1 MFKIDRIT
9 QHLLFFLAFIAIND
23 LIAGNSKAYINGSI
37 HTFDRNLTIVDSLLV
52 RDGIIQQIGTQAE
65 VIKSID
71 ESTEIIDLN
80 GKMMM
85 PSFHDAHAHPI
96 WNGMDFLQCSVF
108 DLLTINEIQ
117 ERIHACLDEDHVKS
131 SGWVLGAGLN
141 AGLFPSANPNK
152 ALFDEVSKDVPIY
165 IEMSD
170 GHNALVNSK
179 ALELAGITKET
190 KDPFK
195 GIIERDPVTG
205 EPSGTLR
212 EPSAMNLVA
221 GVLPSETSELRLN
234 GLLYAQNLASTLG
247 ITSMIDAAVNEDY
260 LMSFKSLADRGELKL
275 RVTACIEYGRQ
286 HYVQEFSGFEDLYQR
301 RSEYDHPRIN
311 ANCVKIF
318 IDGVL
323 EGQTGAILEP
333 YLDSGSYGQL
343 YFSQDELNNAIARF
357 DADNTQVM
365 THAIGDR
372 AVRSVLDAYQHA
384 IDSNGMRNNKHHI
397 SHLQLIHEDDISRFS
412 ELKISAN
419 FQAAWALPDEWI
431 TKINIPELGIE
442 RVNRMYPIRSI
453 HDSGGIIVGGSDWA
467 VTTMNP
473 LIAIE
478 TAVTRKDPSNRVQG
492 TLNENERMD
501 LTEILKAYTINA
513 ANIMHQGHLTGSIE
527 VGKYAD
533 LIILEENLYE
543 IPHEKIGEVKVMETL
558 LEGETVFRI
567 N

>member
-9 QHLLFFLAFIAIND
+9 QHLLFFLAFITFND

-286 HYVQEFSGFEDLYQR
+286 HYVQEFSGFEDLYKR

-384 IDSNGMRNNKHHI
+384 INSNGMRNNKHHI

-419 FQAAWALPDEWI
+419 FQAAWALPDEWN
-431 TKINIPELGIE
+431 TEINIPELGIE

-478 TAVTRKDPSNRVQG
+478 TAVTRKDPSNRVRG

>member
-1 MFKIDRIT
+1 MLKIDRLT
-9 QHLLFFLAFIAIND
+9 QHVLLFLAFFAMND
-23 LIAGNSKAYINGSI
+23 LVAGNSKAYINGSI

-52 RDGIIQQIGTQAE
+52 RDGIIQLIGTQAE

-71 ESTEIIDLN
+71 QSTEIIDLK
-80 GKMMM
+80 GRMMM

-117 ERIHACLDEDHVKS
+117 ERIQACLEEDHVKS

-152 ALFDEVSKDVPIY
+152 TLFDEVSKDIPIY

-212 EPSAMNLVA
+212 EPSAMNLIS
-221 GVLPSETSELRLN
+221 GVMPSETPELRLN
-234 GLLYAQNLASTLG
+234 GLLYAQNLASSLG

-260 LMSFKSLADRGELKL
+260 LMSFKSLADRGELNL

-286 HYVQEFSGFEDLYQR
+286 HYVQEFSGFEHLYQR

-343 YFSQDELNNAIARF
+343 YFSQDELDNAIARF

-384 IDSNGMRNNKHHI
+384 IETNGMRNNKHHI

-431 TKINIPELGIE
+431 TEINIPELGIE

-453 HDSGGIIVGGSDWA
+453 HDSGGTIVGGSDWA

-492 TLNENERMD
+492 TLNKNERMD
-501 LTEILKAYTINA
+501 LTEMLKAYTINA
-513 ANIMHQGHLTGSIE
+513 ADLMHQGHLTGSLE
-527 VGKYAD
+527 TGKYAD
-533 LIILEENLYE
+533 LIILERNLFE
-543 IPHEKIGEVKVMETL
+543 IPLEEIGEVRVIETV
-558 LEGETVFRI
+558 LEGTTVFRI

>member
-1 MFKIDRIT
+1 MLKIKKVLKQTAI
-9 QHLLFFLAFIAIND
+9 LLAVFSMSD
-23 LIAGNSKAYINGSI
+23 LSAGNSKAYINGSI
-37 HTFDRNLTIVDSLLV
+37 HTFDENLTIADSILV
-52 RDGIIQQIGTQAE
+52 KDGIIQLVGSQAD
-65 VIKSID
+65 VIKNAD
-71 ESTEIIDLN
+71 ESIEIVDLQ
-80 GKMMM
+80 GRMMM

-117 ERIHACLDEDHVKS
+117 ERIRACLEEDHVKT
-131 SGWVLGAGLN
+131 SGWVVGAGLN
-141 AGLFPSANPNK
+141 AGLFPAANPNK
-152 ALFDEVSKDVPIY
+152 SLFDEVSEDIPIY

-179 ALELAGITKET
+179 ALELAGINRDT

-221 GVLPSETSELRLN
+221 DVLPTETAELRLN
-234 GLLYAQNLASTLG
+234 GLLYAQNLASSFG
-247 ITSMIDAAVNEDY
+247 ITSMIDAAVNEPY
-260 LMSFKSLADRGELKL
+260 LISFKDLAQKGELNL
-275 RVTACIEYGRQ
+275 RMTACIEYGRQ
-286 HYVQEFSGFEDLYQR
+286 HYVQEFSGFEDVYKR
-301 RSEYDHPRIN
+301 RSEFEHPRIN
-311 ANCVKIF
+311 TNCVKIF

-357 DADNTQVM
+357 DANGTQVM

-384 IDSNGMRNNKHHI
+384 IETNGLKNNKHHI
-397 SHLQLIHEDDISRFS
+397 SHLQLIHEEDIPRFS

-431 TKINIPELGIE
+431 TEINIPELGVE

-453 HDSGGIIVGGSDWA
+453 HDAGGTIVGGSDWA

-478 TAVTRKDPSNRVQG
+478 TAVTRQDPSDRVKG
-492 TLNENERMD
+492 TLNEKERMD
-501 LTEILKAYTINA
+501 L
-513 ANIMHQGHLTGSIE
+513 S
-527 VGKYAD
+527 
-533 LIILEENLYE
+533 LIHISE
-543 IPHEKIGEVKVMETL
+543 PT
-558 LEGETVFRI
+558 RRS
-567 N
+567 

>member
-1 MFKIDRIT
+1 MLKIDRLT
-9 QHLLFFLAFIAIND
+9 QHVLLFLAFFAMND
-23 LIAGNSKAYINGSI
+23 LVSGNSKAYINGSI

-52 RDGIIQQIGTQAE
+52 RDGIIQLIGTQAE
-65 VIKSID
+65 VIKSTD
-71 ESTEIIDLN
+71 QSTEIIDLE
-80 GKMMM
+80 GRMMM

-108 DLLTINEIQ
+108 NLLTINEIQ
-117 ERIHACLDEDHVKS
+117 ERIQACLEEDHVKS

-152 ALFDEVSKDVPIY
+152 TLFDEVSKDIPIY

-195 GIIERDPVTG
+195 GIIEKDPVTG

-212 EPSAMNLVA
+212 EPSAMNLIS
-221 GVLPSETSELRLN
+221 GVMPSETSELRLN
-234 GLLYAQNLASTLG
+234 GLLYAQNLASSLG

-260 LMSFKSLADRGELKL
+260 LMSFKSLADRGELNL

-286 HYVQEFSGFEDLYQR
+286 HYVQEFSGFEHLYQR

-343 YFSQDELNNAIARF
+343 YFSQDELDNAIARF

-384 IDSNGMRNNKHHI
+384 IETNGMRNNKHHI

-431 TKINIPELGIE
+431 TEINIPELGIE

-453 HDSGGIIVGGSDWA
+453 HDSGGTIVGGSDWA

-501 LTEILKAYTINA
+501 LTEMLKAYTINA
-513 ANIMHQGHLTGSIE
+513 ADLMHQGHLTGSLE
-527 VGKYAD
+527 TGKYAD
-533 LIILEENLYE
+533 LIILERNLFE
-543 IPHEKIGEVKVMETL
+543 IPLEEIGEVKVIETV
-558 LEGETVFRI
+558 LEGTTVFRI

>member
-1 MFKIDRIT
+1 MLKIDRLT
-9 QHLLFFLAFIAIND
+9 QHVLLFLAFFAMND
-23 LIAGNSKAYINGSI
+23 LVAGNSKAYINGSI

-52 RDGIIQQIGTQAE
+52 RDGVIQLIGTQAE

-71 ESTEIIDLN
+71 QSTEIIDLK
-80 GKMMM
+80 GRMMM

-108 DLLTINEIQ
+108 NLLTINEIQ
-117 ERIHACLDEDHVKS
+117 ERIQACLEEDHVKS

-152 ALFDEVSKDVPIY
+152 TLFDEVSKDIPIY

-195 GIIERDPVTG
+195 GIIEKDPVTG

-212 EPSAMNLVA
+212 EPSAMNLIS
-221 GVLPSETSELRLN
+221 GVMPSETPELRLN
-234 GLLYAQNLASTLG
+234 GLLYAQNLASSLG

-260 LMSFKSLADRGELKL
+260 LMSFKSLADRGELNL

-286 HYVQEFSGFEDLYQR
+286 HYVQEFSGFEHLYQR

-343 YFSQDELNNAIARF
+343 YFSQDELDNAIARF

-384 IDSNGMRNNKHHI
+384 IETNGMRNNKHHI

-431 TKINIPELGIE
+431 TEINIPELGIE

-453 HDSGGIIVGGSDWA
+453 HDSGGTIVGGSDWA

-492 TLNENERMD
+492 TLNKNERMD
-501 LTEILKAYTINA
+501 LTEMLKAYTINA
-513 ANIMHQGHLTGSIE
+513 ADLMHQGHLTGSLE
-527 VGKYAD
+527 TGKYAD
-533 LIILEENLYE
+533 LIILERNLFE
-543 IPHEKIGEVKVMETL
+543 IPLEEIGEVKVIETV
-558 LEGETVFRI
+558 LEGTTVFRI

>member
-1 MFKIDRIT
+1 MLKIKKVLKQTAI
-9 QHLLFFLAFIAIND
+9 LLAVFSMSD
-23 LIAGNSKAYINGSI
+23 LSAGNSKAYINGSI
-37 HTFDRNLTIVDSLLV
+37 HTFDENLTIADSILV
-52 RDGIIQQIGTQAE
+52 KDGIIQLVGSQAD
-65 VIKSID
+65 VIKNAD
-71 ESTEIIDLN
+71 ESIEIVDLQ
-80 GKMMM
+80 GQMMM

-117 ERIHACLDEDHVKS
+117 ERIRACLEEDHVKT
-131 SGWVLGAGLN
+131 SGWVVGAGLN
-141 AGLFPSANPNK
+141 AGLFPAANPNK
-152 ALFDEVSKDVPIY
+152 SLFDEVSEDIPIY

-179 ALELAGITKET
+179 ALELAGINRDT

-195 GIIERDPVTG
+195 GIIERDPITG

-221 GVLPSETSELRLN
+221 DVLPNETAELRLN
-234 GLLYAQNLASTLG
+234 GLLYAQNLASSFG
-247 ITSMIDAAVNEDY
+247 ITSMIDAAVNEPY
-260 LMSFKSLADRGELKL
+260 LISFKDLAQKGELNL
-275 RVTACIEYGRQ
+275 RMTACIEYGRQ
-286 HYVQEFSGFEDLYQR
+286 HYVQEFSGFEDVYKR
-301 RSEYDHPRIN
+301 RSEFEHPRIN
-311 ANCVKIF
+311 TNCVKIF

-357 DADNTQVM
+357 DANGTQVM

-384 IDSNGMRNNKHHI
+384 IETNGLKNNKHHI
-397 SHLQLIHEDDISRFS
+397 SHLQLIHEEDIPRFS

-431 TKINIPELGIE
+431 TEINIPELGVE

-453 HDSGGIIVGGSDWA
+453 HDAGGTIVGGSDWA

-478 TAVTRKDPSNRVQG
+478 TAVTRQDPSDRVKG
-492 TLNENERMD
+492 TLNEKERMD
-501 LTEILKAYTINA
+501 LTEMLKAYTINA
-513 ANIMHQGHLTGSIE
+513 AEVMRQGHLTGSIE
-527 VGKYAD
+527 VGKFAD
-533 LIILEENLYE
+533 LIVLEKNLYK
-543 IPHEKIGEVKVMETL
+543 IPLKEIGEVRVIETV
-558 LEGETVFRI
+558 LEGNTVFRI
-567 N
+567 D

>member
-9 QHLLFFLAFIAIND
+9 QHLLFFLAFITFND

-286 HYVQEFSGFEDLYQR
+286 HYVQEFSGFEDLYKR

-384 IDSNGMRNNKHHI
+384 INSNGMRNNKHHI

-431 TKINIPELGIE
+431 TEINIPELGIE

-478 TAVTRKDPSNRVQG
+478 TAVTRKDPSNRVRG

>member
-1 MFKIDRIT
+1 MFEIKKVIRQAAI
-9 QHLLFFLAFIAIND
+9 LLAVFCMSD

-37 HTFDRNLTIVDSLLV
+37 HTFDENLTVTESILVKDGVIELVGSQADVIKNADESIEIVDLQG
-52 RDGIIQQIGTQAE
+52 R
-65 VIKSID
+65 
-71 ESTEIIDLN
+71 
-80 GKMMM
+80 MMM

-117 ERIHACLDEDHVKS
+117 DRIRACLDEDHVKT
-131 SGWVLGAGLN
+131 SGWVIGAGLN
-141 AGLFPSANPNK
+141 AGLFPAANPNK
-152 ALFDEVSKDVPIY
+152 SLFDEVSEDIPIY

-170 GHNALVNSK
+170 GHNALVNTK
-179 ALELAGITKET
+179 ALELAGINRDT

-195 GIIERDPVTG
+195 GIIERDPITG

-212 EPSAMNLVA
+212 EPSAMNLIA
-221 GVLPSETSELRLN
+221 DVLPTETSELRLN
-234 GLLYAQNLASTLG
+234 GLIYAQNLASSFG
-247 ITSMIDAAVNEDY
+247 ITSMIDAAVNEPY
-260 LMSFKSLADRGELKL
+260 LISFKDLAEKGELNL
-275 RVTACIEYGRQ
+275 RITACIEYGRQ
-286 HYVQEFSGFEDLYQR
+286 HYVQEFSGFEDVYKR
-301 RSEYDHPRIN
+301 RSEFEHPRIN
-311 ANCVKIF
+311 TNCVKIF

-357 DADNTQVM
+357 DANGTQVM

-384 IDSNGMRNNKHHI
+384 IKTNGMENNKHHI
-397 SHLQLIHEDDISRFS
+397 SHLQLIHEEDIPRFS
-412 ELKISAN
+412 ELNISAN

-431 TKINIPELGIE
+431 TEINIPELGVE

-453 HDSGGIIVGGSDWA
+453 HDSGGTIVGGSDWA

-501 LTEILKAYTINA
+501 LTEMLKAYTINA
-513 ANIMHQGHLTGSIE
+513 ADVMHQGHLTGSIE
-527 VGKYAD
+527 AAGFLFYMVSTKD
-533 LIILEENLYE
+533 RISKENLS
-543 IPHEKIGEVKVMETL
+543 ETC
-558 LEGETVFRI
+558 TR
-567 N
+567 

>member
-9 QHLLFFLAFIAIND
+9 QHLLFFLAFITFND

-152 ALFDEVSKDVPIY
+152 SLFDEVSKDVPIY

-431 TKINIPELGIE
+431 TEINIPELGIE

>member
-1 MFKIDRIT
+1 MLKIDRLT
-9 QHLLFFLAFIAIND
+9 QHVLLFLAFFAMND
-23 LIAGNSKAYINGSI
+23 LVADNSKAYINGSI

-52 RDGIIQQIGTQAE
+52 RDGVIQLIGTQAE

-71 ESTEIIDLN
+71 QSTEIIDLK
-80 GKMMM
+80 GRMMM

-117 ERIHACLDEDHVKS
+117 ERIQACLEEDHVKS

-152 ALFDEVSKDVPIY
+152 TLFDEVSKDIPIY

-212 EPSAMNLVA
+212 EPSAMNLIA
-221 GVLPSETSELRLN
+221 GVMPSETTELRLN
-234 GLLYAQNLASTLG
+234 GLLYAQNLASSLG

-260 LMSFKSLADRGELKL
+260 LMSFKSLADRGELNL

-286 HYVQEFSGFEDLYQR
+286 HYVQEFSGFEHLYQR

-343 YFSQDELNNAIARF
+343 YFSQDELDNAIARF

-384 IDSNGMRNNKHHI
+384 IETNGMRNNKHHI

-431 TKINIPELGIE
+431 TEINIPELGIE

-453 HDSGGIIVGGSDWA
+453 HDSGGTIVGGSDWA

-492 TLNENERMD
+492 TLNKNERMD
-501 LTEILKAYTINA
+501 LTEMLKAYTINA
-513 ANIMHQGHLTGSIE
+513 ADLMHQGHLTGSLE
-527 VGKYAD
+527 TGKYAD
-533 LIILEENLYE
+533 LIILERNLFE
-543 IPHEKIGEVKVMETL
+543 IPLEEIGEVKVIETV
-558 LEGETVFRI
+558 LEGTTVFRI

>member
-1 MFKIDRIT
+1 MLKIKKVIQQT
-9 QHLLFFLAFIAIND
+9 AILLAVFSMSD
-23 LIAGNSKAYINGSI
+23 LSAGNSKAYINGSI
-37 HTFDRNLTIVDSLLV
+37 HTFDENLTIADSILV
-52 RDGIIQQIGTQAE
+52 KDGIIQLVGSQAD
-65 VIKSID
+65 VIKNAD
-71 ESTEIIDLN
+71 ESIEIVDLQ
-80 GKMMM
+80 GRMMM

-117 ERIHACLDEDHVKS
+117 ERIRACLEEDHVKI
-131 SGWVLGAGLN
+131 SGWVVGAGLN
-141 AGLFPSANPNK
+141 AGLFPAANPNK
-152 ALFDEVSKDVPIY
+152 SLFDEVTEDIPIY

-179 ALELAGITKET
+179 ALELAGINRDT

-221 GVLPSETSELRLN
+221 DVLPTETAELRLN
-234 GLLYAQNLASTLG
+234 GLLYAQNLASSFG
-247 ITSMIDAAVNEDY
+247 ITSMIDAAVNEPY
-260 LMSFKSLADRGELKL
+260 LISFKDLAQKGELNL
-275 RVTACIEYGRQ
+275 RMTACIEYGRQ
-286 HYVQEFSGFEDLYQR
+286 HYVQEFSGFEDVYKR
-301 RSEYDHPRIN
+301 RSEFEHPRIN
-311 ANCVKIF
+311 TNCVKIF

-357 DADNTQVM
+357 DANGTQVM

-384 IDSNGMRNNKHHI
+384 IETNGLKNNKHHI
-397 SHLQLIHEDDISRFS
+397 SHLQLIHEEDIPRFS

-431 TKINIPELGIE
+431 TEINIPELGVE

-453 HDSGGIIVGGSDWA
+453 HDAGGTIVGGSDWA

-478 TAVTRKDPSNRVQG
+478 TAVTRQDPSDRVKG
-492 TLNENERMD
+492 TLNEKERMD
-501 LTEILKAYTINA
+501 LTEMLKAYTINA
-513 ANIMHQGHLTGSIE
+513 AEVMRQGHLTGSIE
-527 VGKYAD
+527 VGKFAD
-533 LIILEENLYE
+533 LIVLEKNLYK
-543 IPHEKIGEVKVMETL
+543 IPLKEIGEVRVIETV
-558 LEGETVFRI
+558 LEGNTVFRI
-567 N
+567 D

>member
-1 MFKIDRIT
+1 MFEIKKVIQQAAI
-9 QHLLFFLAFIAIND
+9 LLAVFCMSD

-37 HTFDRNLTIVDSLLV
+37 HTFDENLTVTKSILVKDGVIELVGSQADVIKNTDESIEIVDLQG
-52 RDGIIQQIGTQAE
+52 R
-65 VIKSID
+65 
-71 ESTEIIDLN
+71 
-80 GKMMM
+80 MMM

-117 ERIHACLDEDHVKS
+117 DRIRACLDEDHAKT
-131 SGWVLGAGLN
+131 SGWVIGAGLN
-141 AGLFPSANPNK
+141 AGLFPAANPNK
-152 ALFDEVSKDVPIY
+152 SLFDEVSEDIPIY

-170 GHNALVNSK
+170 GHNALVNTK
-179 ALELAGITKET
+179 ALELAGINRDT

-195 GIIERDPVTG
+195 GIIERDPITG

-212 EPSAMNLVA
+212 EPSAMNLIA
-221 GVLPSETSELRLN
+221 DILPTETSELRLN
-234 GLLYAQNLASTLG
+234 GLKYAQNLASSYG
-247 ITSMIDAAVNEDY
+247 ITSMIDAAVNEPY
-260 LMSFKSLADRGELKL
+260 LISFKDLAEKGELNL
-275 RVTACIEYGRQ
+275 RITACIEYGRQ
-286 HYVQEFSGFEDLYQR
+286 HYVQEFSGFEDVYKR
-301 RSEYDHPRIN
+301 RSEFEHPRIN
-311 ANCVKIF
+311 TNCVKIF

-357 DADNTQVM
+357 DANGTQVM

-384 IDSNGMRNNKHHI
+384 IKSNGMENNKHHI
-397 SHLQLIHEDDISRFS
+397 SHLQLIHEEDIPRFS
-412 ELKISAN
+412 ELNISAN

-431 TKINIPELGIE
+431 TEINIPELGVE

-453 HDSGGIIVGGSDWA
+453 HDSGGTIVGGSDWA

-492 TLNENERMD
+492 TLNEKERMD
-501 LTEILKAYTINA
+501 LTEMLKAYTINA
-513 ANIMHQGHLTGSIE
+513 ADVMHQGHLTGSIE
-527 VGKYAD
+527 AGKYAD
-533 LIILEENLYE
+533 LIILEKNLFE
-543 IPHEKIGEVKVMETL
+543 IPLEEIGEVKVIETV
-558 LEGETVFRI
+558 LEGTTVFRI

>member
-1 MFKIDRIT
+1 MLKIDRLT
-9 QHLLFFLAFIAIND
+9 QHVLLFLAFFAMND
-23 LIAGNSKAYINGSI
+23 LVAGNSKAYINGSI

-52 RDGIIQQIGTQAE
+52 RDGVIQLIGTQAE

-71 ESTEIIDLN
+71 QSTEIIDLK
-80 GKMMM
+80 GRMMM

-117 ERIHACLDEDHVKS
+117 ERIQACLEEDHVKS

-152 ALFDEVSKDVPIY
+152 TLFDEVSKDIPIY

-212 EPSAMNLVA
+212 EPSAMNLIA
-221 GVLPSETSELRLN
+221 GVMPSETTELRLN
-234 GLLYAQNLASTLG
+234 GLLYAQNLASSLG

-260 LMSFKSLADRGELKL
+260 LMSFKSLADRGELNL

-286 HYVQEFSGFEDLYQR
+286 HYVQEFSGFEHLYQR

-343 YFSQDELNNAIARF
+343 YFSQDELDNAIARF

-384 IDSNGMRNNKHHI
+384 IETNGMRNNKHHI

-431 TKINIPELGIE
+431 TEINIPELGIE

-453 HDSGGIIVGGSDWA
+453 HDSGGTIVGGSDWA

-492 TLNENERMD
+492 TLNKNERMD
-501 LTEILKAYTINA
+501 LTEMLKAYTINA
-513 ANIMHQGHLTGSIE
+513 ADLMHQGHLTGSLE
-527 VGKYAD
+527 TGKYAD
-533 LIILEENLYE
+533 LIILERNLFE
-543 IPHEKIGEVKVMETL
+543 IPLEEIGEVKVIETV
-558 LEGETVFRI
+558 LEGTTVFRI

>member
-1 MFKIDRIT
+1 MFKKSKLIKQT
-9 QHLLFFLAFIAIND
+9 ALLFAVLCMADLLAE
-23 LIAGNSKAYINGSI
+23 NSKAYINGSI
-37 HTFDRNLTIVDSLLV
+37 HTFDENQTVADSILV
-52 RDGIIQQIGTQAE
+52 KEGVIQMVGSEADILE
-65 VIKSID
+65 NID
-71 ESTEIIDLN
+71 DSTKIIDLQ

-108 DLLTINEIQ
+108 DLFSIDEIQ
-117 ERIHACLDEDHVKS
+117 ERIRDCLEEDHVKN
-131 SGWVLGAGLN
+131 SGWVIGAGLN
-141 AGLFPSANPNK
+141 AGLFPAANPNK
-152 ALFDEVSKDVPIY
+152 SLFDEVSEDIPIY

-179 ALELAGITKET
+179 ALELADINKET

-195 GIIERDPVTG
+195 GIIERDPITG

-221 GVLPSETSELRLN
+221 DVLPTETPELRLN
-234 GLLYAQNLASTLG
+234 GLLYAQDLASSFG
-247 ITSMIDAAVNEDY
+247 ITSMIDAAVNEAY
-260 LMSFKSLADRGELKL
+260 LISFRDLAERGDLNL

-286 HYVQEFSGFEDLYQR
+286 HYVQEFSGFENIYKR
-301 RSEYDHPRIN
+301 RSEYAHSRIN
-311 ANCVKIF
+311 TNCVKIF

-343 YFSQDELNNAIARF
+343 YFAQDELNNAIARF
-357 DADNTQVM
+357 DANDTQVM

-384 IDSNGMRNNKHHI
+384 IKTNGVKDNKHHI
-397 SHLQLIHEDDISRFS
+397 SHLQLIHENDIPRFS
-412 ELKISAN
+412 ELNISAN

-431 TKINIPELGIE
+431 TEINIPELGIE

-453 HDSGGIIVGGSDWA
+453 HDAGGTIVGGSDWA

-478 TAVTRKDPSNRVQG
+478 TAVTRQDPSNRVEG
-492 TLNENERMD
+492 TLNKNERME
-501 LTEILKAYTINA
+501 LTEMLKAYTINA
-513 ANIMHQGHLTGSIE
+513 AEVMHQGHLTGSIE
-527 VGKYAD
+527 IGKFAD
-533 LIILEENLYE
+533 LIILEKNLYE
-543 IPHEKIGEVKVMETL
+543 IPHNEIGEVRVIETV
-558 LEGETVFRI
+558 LEGNTVFRI
-567 N
+567 D

>member
-9 QHLLFFLAFIAIND
+9 QHLLFFLAIIAIND

-431 TKINIPELGIE
+431 TEINIPELGIE

>member
-1 MFKIDRIT
+1 MFKKSKLIKQT
-9 QHLLFFLAFIAIND
+9 VLLFAVLCMTDLLAE
-23 LIAGNSKAYINGSI
+23 NSRAYINGSI
-37 HTFDRNLTIVDSLLV
+37 HTFDENLTVADSILV
-52 RDGIIQQIGTQAE
+52 REGVIQMVGSEADILE
-65 VIKSID
+65 NID
-71 ESTEIIDLN
+71 DSTKIIDLQ

-108 DLLTINEIQ
+108 DLFSIDEIQ
-117 ERIHACLDEDHVKS
+117 ERIRDCLEEDHVKN
-131 SGWVLGAGLN
+131 SGWVIGAGLN
-141 AGLFPSANPNK
+141 AGLFPAANPNK
-152 ALFDEVSKDVPIY
+152 SLFDEVSEDIPIY

-179 ALELAGITKET
+179 ALELAGINKET

-221 GVLPSETSELRLN
+221 DVLPTETPELRLN
-234 GLLYAQNLASTLG
+234 GLLYAQDLASSFG
-247 ITSMIDAAVNEDY
+247 ITSMIDAAVNEAY
-260 LMSFKSLADRGELKL
+260 LISFRDLAERGDLNL
-275 RVTACIEYGRQ
+275 RITACIEYGRQ
-286 HYVQEFSGFEDLYQR
+286 HYVQEFSGFENIYKR
-301 RSEYDHPRIN
+301 RSEYAHSRIN
-311 ANCVKIF
+311 TNCVKIF

-343 YFSQDELNNAIARF
+343 YFAQDELNNAIARF
-357 DADNTQVM
+357 DANDTQVM

-384 IDSNGMRNNKHHI
+384 IKTNGVKDNKHHI
-397 SHLQLIHEDDISRFS
+397 SHLQLIHENDIPRFS
-412 ELKISAN
+412 ELNISAN

-431 TKINIPELGIE
+431 TEINIPELGIE

-453 HDSGGIIVGGSDWA
+453 HDAGGTIVGGSDWA

-478 TAVTRKDPSNRVQG
+478 TAVTRQDPSNRVEG

-501 LTEILKAYTINA
+501 LTEMLKAYTTNA
-513 ANIMHQGHLTGSIE
+513 AELMHQGHLTGTIE
-527 VGKYAD
+527 IGKFAD
-533 LIILEENLYE
+533 LIILEKNLYK
-543 IPHEKIGEVKVMETL
+543 IPHKEIGEVRVIETV
-558 LEGETVFRI
+558 LEGNTVFRI

>member
-1 MFKIDRIT
+1 MLKIDRLT
-9 QHLLFFLAFIAIND
+9 QHVLLFLAFFAMND
-23 LIAGNSKAYINGSI
+23 LVAGNSKAYINGSI

-52 RDGIIQQIGTQAE
+52 RDGVIQLIGTQAE
-65 VIKSID
+65 VIKNID
-71 ESTEIIDLN
+71 QSTEIIDLK
-80 GKMMM
+80 GRMMM

-117 ERIHACLDEDHVKS
+117 ERIQACLEEDHVKS

-152 ALFDEVSKDVPIY
+152 TLFDEVSKDIPIY

-212 EPSAMNLVA
+212 EPSAMNLIA
-221 GVLPSETSELRLN
+221 GVMPSETTELRLN
-234 GLLYAQNLASTLG
+234 GLLYAQNLASSLG

-260 LMSFKSLADRGELKL
+260 LMSFKSLADRGELNL

-286 HYVQEFSGFEDLYQR
+286 HYVQEFSGFEHLYQR

-343 YFSQDELNNAIARF
+343 YFSQDELDNAIARF

-384 IDSNGMRNNKHHI
+384 IETNGMRNNKHHI

-431 TKINIPELGIE
+431 TEINIPELGIE

-453 HDSGGIIVGGSDWA
+453 HDSGGTIVGGSDWA

-492 TLNENERMD
+492 TLNKNERMD
-501 LTEILKAYTINA
+501 LTEMLKAYTINA
-513 ANIMHQGHLTGSIE
+513 ADLMHQGHLTGSLE
-527 VGKYAD
+527 TGKYAD
-533 LIILEENLYE
+533 LIILERNLFE
-543 IPHEKIGEVKVMETL
+543 IPLEEIGEVKVIETV
-558 LEGETVFRI
+558 LEGTTVFRI

>member
-9 QHLLFFLAFIAIND
+9 QHLLFFLAFITFND

-152 ALFDEVSKDVPIY
+152 SLFDEVSKDVPIY

-431 TKINIPELGIE
+431 TEINIPELGIE

-533 LIILEENLYE
+533 LIILEENLNE
-543 IPHEKIGEVKVMETL
+543 ISHDKIGEVKVMETL

>member
-1 MFKIDRIT
+1 MLKIDRLT
-9 QHLLFFLAFIAIND
+9 QHVLLFLAFFAMND
-23 LIAGNSKAYINGSI
+23 LVSGNSKAYINGSI

-52 RDGIIQQIGTQAE
+52 RDGIIQLIGTQAE

-71 ESTEIIDLN
+71 QSTEIIDLE
-80 GKMMM
+80 GRMMM

-117 ERIHACLDEDHVKS
+117 ERIQACLEEDHVKS

-152 ALFDEVSKDVPIY
+152 TLFDEVSKDIPIY

-195 GIIERDPVTG
+195 GIIEKDPVTG

-212 EPSAMNLVA
+212 EPSAMNLIS
-221 GVLPSETSELRLN
+221 GVMPSETSELRLN
-234 GLLYAQNLASTLG
+234 GLLYAQNLASSLG

-260 LMSFKSLADRGELKL
+260 LMSFKSLADRGELNL

-286 HYVQEFSGFEDLYQR
+286 HYVQEFSGFEHLYQR

-343 YFSQDELNNAIARF
+343 YFSQDELDNAIARF

-384 IDSNGMRNNKHHI
+384 IETNGMRNNKHHI

-431 TKINIPELGIE
+431 TEINIPELGIE

-453 HDSGGIIVGGSDWA
+453 HDSGGTIVGGSDWA

-501 LTEILKAYTINA
+501 LTEMLKAYTINA
-513 ANIMHQGHLTGSIE
+513 ADLMHQGHLTGSLE
-527 VGKYAD
+527 TGKYAD
-533 LIILEENLYE
+533 LIILERNLFE
-543 IPHEKIGEVKVMETL
+543 IPLEEIGEVKVIETV
-558 LEGETVFRI
+558 LEGTTVFRI

>member
-1 MFKIDRIT
+1 MFKKSKLIKQT
-9 QHLLFFLAFIAIND
+9 ALLFAVLCMADLLAE
-23 LIAGNSKAYINGSI
+23 NSKAYINGSI
-37 HTFDRNLTIVDSLLV
+37 HTFDENQTVADSILV
-52 RDGIIQQIGTQAE
+52 KEGVIQMVGSEADILE
-65 VIKSID
+65 NID
-71 ESTEIIDLN
+71 DSTKIIDLQ

-108 DLLTINEIQ
+108 DLLSIDEIQ
-117 ERIHACLDEDHVKS
+117 ERIRDCLEEDHVKN
-131 SGWVLGAGLN
+131 SGWVIGAGLN
-141 AGLFPSANPNK
+141 AGLFPAANPNK
-152 ALFDEVSKDVPIY
+152 SLFDEVSEDIPIY

-170 GHNALVNSK
+170 AHNALVNSK
-179 ALELAGITKET
+179 ALELAGINKET

-221 GVLPSETSELRLN
+221 DVLPTETPELRLN
-234 GLLYAQNLASTLG
+234 GLLYAQDLASSFG
-247 ITSMIDAAVNEDY
+247 ITSMIDAAVNEAY
-260 LMSFKSLADRGELKL
+260 LISFRDLAERGDLNL

-286 HYVQEFSGFEDLYQR
+286 HYVQEFSGFENIYKR
-301 RSEYDHPRIN
+301 RSEYAHSRIN
-311 ANCVKIF
+311 TNCVKIF

-343 YFSQDELNNAIARF
+343 YFAQDELNNAIARF
-357 DADNTQVM
+357 DANDTQVM

-384 IDSNGMRNNKHHI
+384 IKTNGVKDNKHHI
-397 SHLQLIHEDDISRFS
+397 SHLQLIHENDIPRFS
-412 ELKISAN
+412 ELNISAN

-431 TKINIPELGIE
+431 TEINIPELGIE

-453 HDSGGIIVGGSDWA
+453 HDAGGTIVGGSDWA

-478 TAVTRKDPSNRVQG
+478 TAVTRQDPSNRVEG
-492 TLNENERMD
+492 TLNKNERME
-501 LTEILKAYTINA
+501 LTEMLKAYTINA
-513 ANIMHQGHLTGSIE
+513 AEVMHQGHLTGSIE
-527 VGKYAD
+527 IGKFAD
-533 LIILEENLYE
+533 LIILEKNLYE
-543 IPHEKIGEVKVMETL
+543 IPHNEIGEVRVIETV
-558 LEGETVFRI
+558 LEGNTVFRI
-567 N
+567 D

>member
-1 MFKIDRIT
+1 MLKIDRLT
-9 QHLLFFLAFIAIND
+9 QHVLLFLAFFAMND
-23 LIAGNSKAYINGSI
+23 LVAGNSKAYINGSI

-52 RDGIIQQIGTQAE
+52 RDGVIQLIGTQAE
-65 VIKSID
+65 VIKNID
-71 ESTEIIDLN
+71 QSTEIIDLK
-80 GKMMM
+80 GRMMM

-117 ERIHACLDEDHVKS
+117 ERIQACLEEDHVKS

-152 ALFDEVSKDVPIY
+152 TLFDEVSKDIPIY

-212 EPSAMNLVA
+212 EPSAMNLIS
-221 GVLPSETSELRLN
+221 GVMPSETIELRLN
-234 GLLYAQNLASTLG
+234 GLLYAQNLASSLG

-260 LMSFKSLADRGELKL
+260 LISFKSLADRGELNL

-286 HYVQEFSGFEDLYQR
+286 HYVQEFSGFEHLYQR

-343 YFSQDELNNAIARF
+343 YFSQDELDNAIARF

-384 IDSNGMRNNKHHI
+384 IETNGMRNNKHHI

-431 TKINIPELGIE
+431 TEINIPELGIE

-453 HDSGGIIVGGSDWA
+453 HDSGGTIVGGSDWA

-492 TLNENERMD
+492 TLNKNERMD
-501 LTEILKAYTINA
+501 LTEMLKAYTINA
-513 ANIMHQGHLTGSIE
+513 ADLMHQGHLTGSLE
-527 VGKYAD
+527 TGKYAD
-533 LIILEENLYE
+533 LIILERNLFE
-543 IPHEKIGEVKVMETL
+543 IPLEEIGEVKVIETV
-558 LEGETVFRI
+558 LEGTTVFRI

>member
-1 MFKIDRIT
+1 MLKIKKVIQQT
-9 QHLLFFLAFIAIND
+9 VILLVVFSMSD
-23 LIAGNSKAYINGSI
+23 LSAGNSKAYINGSI
-37 HTFDRNLTIVDSLLV
+37 HTFDKNLTIADSILV
-52 RDGIIQQIGTQAE
+52 KDGVIQLVGSQSD
-65 VIKSID
+65 VIKNAD
-71 ESTEIIDLN
+71 ESIEIVDLQ
-80 GKMMM
+80 GRMMM

-117 ERIHACLDEDHVKS
+117 ERIRACLEKDHVKT
-131 SGWVLGAGLN
+131 SGWVVGAGLN
-141 AGLFPSANPNK
+141 AGLFPAANPNK
-152 ALFDEVSKDVPIY
+152 SLFDEVSEDIPIY

-170 GHNALVNSK
+170 GHNALVNTK
-179 ALELAGITKET
+179 ALELAGINRDT

-195 GIIERDPVTG
+195 GIIERDPITG

-221 GVLPSETSELRLN
+221 DVLPTETPELRLN
-234 GLLYAQNLASTLG
+234 GLLYAQNLASSFG
-247 ITSMIDAAVNEDY
+247 ITSMIDAAVNEPY
-260 LMSFKSLADRGELKL
+260 LISFKDLAQKGELNL
-275 RVTACIEYGRQ
+275 RMTACIEYGRQ
-286 HYVQEFSGFEDLYQR
+286 HYVQKFSGFEDLYKR
-301 RSEYDHPRIN
+301 RSEFEHPRIN
-311 ANCVKIF
+311 TNCVKIF

-357 DADNTQVM
+357 DANGTQVM

-384 IDSNGMRNNKHHI
+384 IETNGLKNNKHHI
-397 SHLQLIHEDDISRFS
+397 SHLQLIHEEDIPRFS

-431 TKINIPELGIE
+431 TEINIPELGVE

-453 HDSGGIIVGGSDWA
+453 HDAGGTIVGGSDWA

-478 TAVTRKDPSNRVQG
+478 TAVTRQDPTNRVEG
-492 TLNENERMD
+492 TLNAKERMD
-501 LTEILKAYTINA
+501 LTEMLKAYTINA
-513 ANIMHQGHLTGSIE
+513 SEVMRQGHLTGSIE
-527 VGKYAD
+527 VGKFAD
-533 LIILEENLYE
+533 LIVLEKNLYK
-543 IPHEKIGEVKVMETL
+543 IPLKEIGEVRVIETV
-558 LEGETVFRI
+558 LEGNTVFRI
-567 N
+567 D

>member
-1 MFKIDRIT
+1 
-9 QHLLFFLAFIAIND
+9 
-23 LIAGNSKAYINGSI
+23 
-37 HTFDRNLTIVDSLLV
+37 
-52 RDGIIQQIGTQAE
+52 
-65 VIKSID
+65 
-71 ESTEIIDLN
+71 
-80 GKMMM
+80 MM

-108 DLLTINEIQ
+108 DLLTTNEIQ
-117 ERIHACLDEDHVKS
+117 DRIRACLDEDHVKT
-131 SGWVLGAGLN
+131 SGWVIGAGLN
-141 AGLFPSANPNK
+141 AGLFPAANPNK
-152 ALFDEVSKDVPIY
+152 SLFDEVSEDIPIY

-170 GHNALVNSK
+170 GHNALVNTK
-179 ALELAGITKET
+179 ALELAGINRDT

-195 GIIERDPVTG
+195 GIIERDPITG

-212 EPSAMNLVA
+212 EPSAMNLIA
-221 GVLPSETSELRLN
+221 DVLPTETSELRLN
-234 GLLYAQNLASTLG
+234 GLIYAQNLASSFG
-247 ITSMIDAAVNEDY
+247 ITSMIDAAVNEPY
-260 LMSFKSLADRGELKL
+260 LISFKDLAEKGELNL
-275 RVTACIEYGRQ
+275 RITACIEYGRQ
-286 HYVQEFSGFEDLYQR
+286 HYVQEFSGFEDVYKR
-301 RSEYDHPRIN
+301 RSEFEHPRIN
-311 ANCVKIF
+311 TNCVKIF

-357 DADNTQVM
+357 DANGTQVM

-384 IDSNGMRNNKHHI
+384 IKTNGMENNKHHI
-397 SHLQLIHEDDISRFS
+397 SHLQLIHEEDIPRFS
-412 ELKISAN
+412 ELNISAN

-431 TKINIPELGIE
+431 TEINIPELGVE

-453 HDSGGIIVGGSDWA
+453 HDSGGTIVGGSDCA

-501 LTEILKAYTINA
+501 LTEMLKAYTINA
-513 ANIMHQGHLTGSIE
+513 ADVMHQGHLTGSIE

-533 LIILEENLYE
+533 LIILEKNLFE
-543 IPHEKIGEVKVMETL
+543 IPLEEIGEVKVIETV
-558 LEGETVFRI
+558 LEGTTVFRI

>member
-1 MFKIDRIT
+1 MFKKNKVIKQT
-9 QHLLFFLAFIAIND
+9 ALLFAVLCMTD
-23 LIAGNSKAYINGSI
+23 LIAEDSKAYINGSI
-37 HTFDRNLTIVDSLLV
+37 YTFDEKLTVVDSILV
-52 RDGIIQQIGTQAE
+52 KEGIIQLVGSQADVLE
-65 VIKSID
+65 KAD
-71 ESTEIIDLN
+71 ESTKIIDLQ

-96 WNGMDFLQCSVF
+96 WNGMDFLQCSLF
-108 DLLTINEIQ
+108 DLLSINDIQ
-117 ERIHACLDEDHVKS
+117 ERIRDCLEEDHAKN
-131 SGWVLGAGLN
+131 SGWVVGAGLN
-141 AGLFPSANPNK
+141 AGLFPAANPNK
-152 ALFDEVSKDVPIY
+152 SLFDEVSKDIPIY

-170 GHNALVNSK
+170 GHNALVNTK
-179 ALELAGITKET
+179 ALELAGINKET

-221 GVLPSETSELRLN
+221 DVLPTETPELRLN
-234 GLLYAQNLASTLG
+234 GLLYAQNLASSFG
-247 ITSMIDAAVNEDY
+247 ITSMIDAAVNEAY
-260 LMSFKSLADRGELKL
+260 LISFRDLAERGELNL
-275 RVTACIEYGRQ
+275 RITACIEYGRQ
-286 HYVQEFSGFEDLYQR
+286 HYVQEISGFEDIYKR
-301 RSEYDHPRIN
+301 RSEFQHARIN
-311 ANCVKIF
+311 SNCVKIF

-343 YFSQDELNNAIARF
+343 YFTQDELNNAIARF
-357 DADNTQVM
+357 DANDTQVM

-384 IDSNGMRNNKHHI
+384 IKTNGIKDNKHHI
-397 SHLQLIHEDDISRFS
+397 SHLQLIHENDIPRFS
-412 ELKISAN
+412 ELNISAN

-431 TKINIPELGIE
+431 TEINIPELGIE

-453 HDSGGIIVGGSDWA
+453 HDAGGTIVGGSDWA

-478 TAVTRKDPSNRVQG
+478 TAVTRQDPSNRVEG

-501 LTEILKAYTINA
+501 LTEMLKAYTINA
-513 ANIMHQGHLTGSIE
+513 AEVMHQGHLTGSIE
-527 VGKYAD
+527 IGKFAD
-533 LIILEENLYE
+533 LIILEKNLYK
-543 IPHEKIGEVKVMETL
+543 IPHNEIGEVRVIETV
-558 LEGETVFRI
+558 LEGNTVFRI
-567 N
+567 D

>member
-1 MFKIDRIT
+1 MLKIDRLT
-9 QHLLFFLAFIAIND
+9 QYVLLFLAFFVMND
-23 LIAGNSKAYINGSI
+23 LVSGNSKAYINGSI

-52 RDGIIQQIGTQAE
+52 RDGIIQLIGTQAE
-65 VIKSID
+65 VIKSTD
-71 ESTEIIDLN
+71 QSTEIIDLE
-80 GKMMM
+80 GRMMM

-108 DLLTINEIQ
+108 NLLTINEIQ
-117 ERIHACLDEDHVKS
+117 ERIQACLEEDHVKS

-152 ALFDEVSKDVPIY
+152 TLFDEVSKDIPIY

-195 GIIERDPVTG
+195 GIIEKDPVTG

-212 EPSAMNLVA
+212 EPSAMNLIS
-221 GVLPSETSELRLN
+221 GVMPSETPELRLN
-234 GLLYAQNLASTLG
+234 GLLYAQNLASSLG

-260 LMSFKSLADRGELKL
+260 LMSFKSLADRGELNL

-286 HYVQEFSGFEDLYQR
+286 HYVQEFSGFEHLYQR

-343 YFSQDELNNAIARF
+343 YFSQDELDNAIARF

-384 IDSNGMRNNKHHI
+384 IETNGMRNNKHHI

-431 TKINIPELGIE
+431 TEINIPELGIE

-453 HDSGGIIVGGSDWA
+453 HDSGGTIVGGSDWA

-501 LTEILKAYTINA
+501 LTEMLKAYTINA
-513 ANIMHQGHLTGSIE
+513 ADLMHQGHLTGSLE
-527 VGKYAD
+527 TGKYAD
-533 LIILEENLYE
+533 LIILERNLFE
-543 IPHEKIGEVKVMETL
+543 IPLEEIGEVKVIETV
-558 LEGETVFRI
+558 LEGTTVFRI

>member
-1 MFKIDRIT
+1 MLKIDRLT
-9 QHLLFFLAFIAIND
+9 QHVLLFLAFFAMND
-23 LIAGNSKAYINGSI
+23 LVAGNSKAYINGSI

-52 RDGIIQQIGTQAE
+52 RDGVIQLIGTQAE

-71 ESTEIIDLN
+71 QSTEIIDLK
-80 GKMMM
+80 GRMMM

-117 ERIHACLDEDHVKS
+117 ERIQACLEEDHVKS

-152 ALFDEVSKDVPIY
+152 TLFDEVSKDIPIY

-212 EPSAMNLVA
+212 EPSAMNLIA
-221 GVLPSETSELRLN
+221 GVMPRETTELRLN
-234 GLLYAQNLASTLG
+234 GLLYAQNLASSLG

-260 LMSFKSLADRGELKL
+260 LMSFKSLADRGELNL

-286 HYVQEFSGFEDLYQR
+286 HYVQEFSGFEHLYQR
-301 RSEYDHPRIN
+301 RSEYDLPRIN

-343 YFSQDELNNAIARF
+343 YFSQDELDNAIARF

-384 IDSNGMRNNKHHI
+384 IETNGMRNNKHHI

-431 TKINIPELGIE
+431 TEINIPELGIE

-453 HDSGGIIVGGSDWA
+453 HDSGGTIVGGSDWA

-492 TLNENERMD
+492 TLNKNERMD
-501 LTEILKAYTINA
+501 LTEMLKAYTINA
-513 ANIMHQGHLTGSIE
+513 ADLMHQGHLTGSLE
-527 VGKYAD
+527 TGKYAD
-533 LIILEENLYE
+533 LIILERNLFE
-543 IPHEKIGEVKVMETL
+543 IPLEEIGEVKVIETV
-558 LEGETVFRI
+558 LEGTTVFRI

>member
-9 QHLLFFLAFIAIND
+9 QHLLFFLAFITFND

>member
-1 MFKIDRIT
+1 MLKIKKVIQQT
-9 QHLLFFLAFIAIND
+9 AILLVVFSMSD
-23 LIAGNSKAYINGSI
+23 LSAGNSKAYINGSI
-37 HTFDRNLTIVDSLLV
+37 HTFDKNLTIADSILV
-52 RDGIIQQIGTQAE
+52 KDGVIQLVGSQSD
-65 VIKSID
+65 VIKNAD
-71 ESTEIIDLN
+71 ESIEIVDLR
-80 GKMMM
+80 GRMMM

-117 ERIHACLDEDHVKS
+117 ERIRACLEEDHVKT
-131 SGWVLGAGLN
+131 SGWVVGAGLN
-141 AGLFPSANPNK
+141 AGLFPAANPNK
-152 ALFDEVSKDVPIY
+152 SLFDEVSEDIPIY

-170 GHNALVNSK
+170 GHNALVNTK
-179 ALELAGITKET
+179 ALELAGINRGT

-195 GIIERDPVTG
+195 GIIERDPITG

-221 GVLPSETSELRLN
+221 DVLPTETPELRLN
-234 GLLYAQNLASTLG
+234 GLLYAQNLASSFG
-247 ITSMIDAAVNEDY
+247 ITSMIDAAVNEPY
-260 LMSFKSLADRGELKL
+260 LMSFKDLAQKGELNL
-275 RVTACIEYGRQ
+275 RMTACIEYGRQ
-286 HYVQEFSGFEDLYQR
+286 HYVQKFSGFEDLYKR
-301 RSEYDHPRIN
+301 RSEFEHPRIN
-311 ANCVKIF
+311 TNCVKIF

-357 DADNTQVM
+357 DANGTQVM

-384 IDSNGMRNNKHHI
+384 IETNGLKNNKHHI
-397 SHLQLIHEDDISRFS
+397 SHLQLIHEEDIPRFS

-431 TKINIPELGIE
+431 TEINIPELGVE

-453 HDSGGIIVGGSDWA
+453 HDAGGTIVGGSDWA

-478 TAVTRKDPSNRVQG
+478 TAVTRQDPTNRVEG
-492 TLNENERMD
+492 TLNAKERMD
-501 LTEILKAYTINA
+501 LTEMLKAYTINA
-513 ANIMHQGHLTGSIE
+513 AEVMRQGHLTGSIE
-527 VGKYAD
+527 VGKFAD
-533 LIILEENLYE
+533 LIVLEKNLYK
-543 IPHEKIGEVKVMETL
+543 IPLKEIGEVRVIETV
-558 LEGETVFRI
+558 LEGNTVFRI
-567 N
+567 D

>member
-1 MFKIDRIT
+1 MLKIDRLT
-9 QHLLFFLAFIAIND
+9 QHVLLFLAFFAMND
-23 LIAGNSKAYINGSI
+23 LVSGNSKAYINGSI

-52 RDGIIQQIGTQAE
+52 RDGIIQLIGTQAE
-65 VIKSID
+65 VIKSTD
-71 ESTEIIDLN
+71 QSTEIIDLE
-80 GKMMM
+80 GRMMM

-108 DLLTINEIQ
+108 NLLTINEIQ
-117 ERIHACLDEDHVKS
+117 ERIQACLEEDHVKS

-152 ALFDEVSKDVPIY
+152 TLFDEVSKDIPIY

-212 EPSAMNLVA
+212 EPSAMNLIA
-221 GVLPSETSELRLN
+221 GVMPRETTELRLN
-234 GLLYAQNLASTLG
+234 GLLYAQNLASSLG

-260 LMSFKSLADRGELKL
+260 LMSFKSLADRGELNL

-286 HYVQEFSGFEDLYQR
+286 HYVQEFSGFEHLYQR

-343 YFSQDELNNAIARF
+343 YFSQDELDNAIARF

-384 IDSNGMRNNKHHI
+384 IETNGMRNNKHHI

-419 FQAAWALPDEWI
+419 FQASWALPDEWI
-431 TKINIPELGIE
+431 TEINIPELGIE

-453 HDSGGIIVGGSDWA
+453 HDSGGTIVGGSDWA

-492 TLNENERMD
+492 TLNKNERMD
-501 LTEILKAYTINA
+501 LTEMLKAYTINA
-513 ANIMHQGHLTGSIE
+513 ADLMHQGHLTGSLE
-527 VGKYAD
+527 TGKYAD
-533 LIILEENLYE
+533 LIILERNLFE
-543 IPHEKIGEVKVMETL
+543 IPLEEIGEVKVIETV
-558 LEGETVFRI
+558 LEGTTVFRI

>member
-1 MFKIDRIT
+1 MLKIDRLT
-9 QHLLFFLAFIAIND
+9 QHVLLFLAFFAMND
-23 LIAGNSKAYINGSI
+23 LVAGNSKAYINGSI

-52 RDGIIQQIGTQAE
+52 RDGVIQLIGTQAE
-65 VIKSID
+65 VIKNID
-71 ESTEIIDLN
+71 QSTEIIDLK
-80 GKMMM
+80 GRMMM

-117 ERIHACLDEDHVKS
+117 ERIQACLEEDHVKS

-152 ALFDEVSKDVPIY
+152 TLFDEVSKDIPIY

-212 EPSAMNLVA
+212 EPSAMNLIA
-221 GVLPSETSELRLN
+221 GVMPSETTELRLN
-234 GLLYAQNLASTLG
+234 GLLYAQNLASSLG

-260 LMSFKSLADRGELKL
+260 LMSFKSLADRGELNL

-286 HYVQEFSGFEDLYQR
+286 HYVQEFSGFEHLYQR

-343 YFSQDELNNAIARF
+343 YFSQDELDNAIARF

-384 IDSNGMRNNKHHI
+384 IETNGMRNNKHHI

-431 TKINIPELGIE
+431 TEINIPELGIE

-453 HDSGGIIVGGSDWA
+453 HDSGGTIVGGSDWA

-501 LTEILKAYTINA
+501 LTEMLKAYTINA
-513 ANIMHQGHLTGSIE
+513 ADLMHQGHLTGSLE
-527 VGKYAD
+527 TGKYAD
-533 LIILEENLYE
+533 LIILERNLFE
-543 IPHEKIGEVKVMETL
+543 IPLEEIGEVKVIETV
-558 LEGETVFRI
+558 LEGTTVFRI

>member
-1 MFKIDRIT
+1 MFEIKKVIRQAAI
-9 QHLLFFLAFIAIND
+9 LLAVFCMSD

-37 HTFDRNLTIVDSLLV
+37 HTFDENLTVTESILVKDGVIELVGSQSDVIKNADESIEIVDLQG
-52 RDGIIQQIGTQAE
+52 R
-65 VIKSID
+65 
-71 ESTEIIDLN
+71 
-80 GKMMM
+80 MMM

-117 ERIHACLDEDHVKS
+117 ERIQACLEEDHVKS

-152 ALFDEVSKDVPIY
+152 TLFDEVSKDIPIY

-212 EPSAMNLVA
+212 EPSAMNLIA
-221 GVLPSETSELRLN
+221 GVMPSETTELRLN
-234 GLLYAQNLASTLG
+234 GLLYAQNLASSLG

-260 LMSFKSLADRGELKL
+260 LMSFKSLADRGELNL

-286 HYVQEFSGFEDLYQR
+286 HYVQEFSGFEHLYQR

-357 DADNTQVM
+357 DANGTQVM

-384 IDSNGMRNNKHHI
+384 IETNGLKNNKHHI
-397 SHLQLIHEDDISRFS
+397 SHLQLIHEEDIPRFS

-431 TKINIPELGIE
+431 TEINIPELGVE

-453 HDSGGIIVGGSDWA
+453 HDAGGTIVGGSDWA

-478 TAVTRKDPSNRVQG
+478 TAVTRQDPTNRVEG
-492 TLNENERMD
+492 TLNAKERMD
-501 LTEILKAYTINA
+501 LTEMLKAYTINA
-513 ANIMHQGHLTGSIE
+513 AEVMRQGHLTGSIE
-527 VGKYAD
+527 VGKFAD
-533 LIILEENLYE
+533 LIVLEKNLYK
-543 IPHEKIGEVKVMETL
+543 IPLKEIGEVRVIETV
-558 LEGETVFRI
+558 LEGNTVFRI
-567 N
+567 D

>member
-1 MFKIDRIT
+1 MLKIKKVLKQTAI
-9 QHLLFFLAFIAIND
+9 LLAVFSMSD
-23 LIAGNSKAYINGSI
+23 LSAGNSKAYINGSI
-37 HTFDRNLTIVDSLLV
+37 HTFDENLTIADSILV
-52 RDGIIQQIGTQAE
+52 KDGIIQLVGSQAD
-65 VIKSID
+65 VIKNAD
-71 ESTEIIDLN
+71 ESIEIVDLQ
-80 GKMMM
+80 GRMMM

-117 ERIHACLDEDHVKS
+117 ERIRACLEEDYVKT
-131 SGWVLGAGLN
+131 SGWVVGAGLN
-141 AGLFPSANPNK
+141 AGLFPAANPNK
-152 ALFDEVSKDVPIY
+152 SLFDEVTEDIPIY

-179 ALELAGITKET
+179 ALELAGINRDT

-221 GVLPSETSELRLN
+221 DVLPTETAELRLN
-234 GLLYAQNLASTLG
+234 GLLYAQNLASSFG
-247 ITSMIDAAVNEDY
+247 ITSMIDAAVNEPY
-260 LMSFKSLADRGELKL
+260 LISFKDLAQKGELNL
-275 RVTACIEYGRQ
+275 RMTACIEYGRQ
-286 HYVQEFSGFEDLYQR
+286 HYVQEFSGFEDVYKR
-301 RSEYDHPRIN
+301 RSEFEHPRIN
-311 ANCVKIF
+311 TNCVKIF

-357 DADNTQVM
+357 DANGTQVM

-384 IDSNGMRNNKHHI
+384 IETNGLINNKHHI
-397 SHLQLIHEDDISRFS
+397 SHLQLIHEEDIPRFS

-431 TKINIPELGIE
+431 TEINIPELGVE

-453 HDSGGIIVGGSDWA
+453 HDAGGTIVGGSDWA

-478 TAVTRKDPSNRVQG
+478 TAVTRQDPSDRVKG
-492 TLNENERMD
+492 TLNEKERMD
-501 LTEILKAYTINA
+501 LTEMLKAYTINA
-513 ANIMHQGHLTGSIE
+513 AEVMRQGHLTGSIE
-527 VGKYAD
+527 VGKFAD
-533 LIILEENLYE
+533 LIVLEKNLYK
-543 IPHEKIGEVKVMETL
+543 IPLKEIGEVRVIETV
-558 LEGETVFRI
+558 LEGNTVFRI
-567 N
+567 D

>member
-1 MFKIDRIT
+1 MLKIKKVIQQT
-9 QHLLFFLAFIAIND
+9 AILLALFCMSD
-23 LIAGNSKAYINGSI
+23 LIAGNGKAYINGSI
-37 HTFDRNLTIVDSLLV
+37 HTFDENLTIADSILV
-52 RDGIIQQIGTQAE
+52 KDGVIQLVGSQSD
-65 VIKSID
+65 VIKNAD
-71 ESTEIIDLN
+71 ESIEIVDLQ
-80 GKMMM
+80 GRMMM

-117 ERIHACLDEDHVKS
+117 ERIRACLEEDHVKN
-131 SGWVLGAGLN
+131 SGWVVGAGLN
-141 AGLFPSANPNK
+141 AGLFPAANPNK
-152 ALFDEVSKDVPIY
+152 SLFDEVSEDIPIY

-170 GHNALVNSK
+170 GHNALVNTK
-179 ALELAGITKET
+179 ALELAGINRDT

-195 GIIERDPVTG
+195 GIIERDPITG

-221 GVLPSETSELRLN
+221 DVLPTETPELRMN
-234 GLLYAQNLASTLG
+234 GLLYAQNLASSFG
-247 ITSMIDAAVNEDY
+247 ITSMIDAAVNEPY
-260 LMSFKSLADRGELKL
+260 LISFKDLAQKGELNL
-275 RVTACIEYGRQ
+275 RITACIEYGRQ
-286 HYVQEFSGFEDLYQR
+286 HYVQVYSGFEDVYKR
-301 RSEYDHPRIN
+301 RSEFEHPRIN
-311 ANCVKIF
+311 TNCVKIF

-357 DADNTQVM
+357 DANGTQVM

-384 IDSNGMRNNKHHI
+384 IETNGMKNNKHHI
-397 SHLQLIHEDDISRFS
+397 SHLQLIHEEDIPRFS

-431 TKINIPELGIE
+431 TEINIPELGVE

-453 HDSGGIIVGGSDWA
+453 HDAGGTIVGGSDWA

-478 TAVTRKDPSNRVQG
+478 TAVTRQDPSNRVEG
-492 TLNENERMD
+492 TLNEKERMD
-501 LTEILKAYTINA
+501 LTEMLKAYTINA
-513 ANIMHQGHLTGSIE
+513 AEVMRQGHLTGSIE
-527 VGKYAD
+527 VGKFAD
-533 LIILEENLYE
+533 LIVLEKNLYK
-543 IPHEKIGEVKVMETL
+543 IPLKEIGEVRVIETV
-558 LEGETVFRI
+558 LEGNTVFRI
-567 N
+567 D

>member
-9 QHLLFFLAFIAIND
+9 QHLLFFLAFITFND

-152 ALFDEVSKDVPIY
+152 SLFDEVSKDVPIY

-431 TKINIPELGIE
+431 TEINIPELGIE

-478 TAVTRKDPSNRVQG
+478 TAVTRKDPSNRVRG

>member
-1 MFKIDRIT
+1 MFEIKKVIRQAAI
-9 QHLLFFLAFIAIND
+9 LLAVFCMSD

-37 HTFDRNLTIVDSLLV
+37 HTFDENLTVTESILV
-52 RDGIIQQIGTQAE
+52 KDGVIELVGSQAD
-65 VIKSID
+65 VIKNTD
-71 ESTEIIDLN
+71 ESIEIIDLQ
-80 GKMMM
+80 GRMMM

-117 ERIHACLDEDHVKS
+117 DRIRACLEEDHVKT
-131 SGWVLGAGLN
+131 SGWVVGAGLN
-141 AGLFPSANPNK
+141 AGLFPAANPNK
-152 ALFDEVSKDVPIY
+152 SLFDEVSEDIPIY

-170 GHNALVNSK
+170 GHNALVNTK
-179 ALELAGITKET
+179 ALELAGINRDT

-195 GIIERDPVTG
+195 GIIERNPITG

-212 EPSAMNLVA
+212 EPSAMNLIA
-221 GVLPSETSELRLN
+221 DVLPTETSELRLN
-234 GLLYAQNLASTLG
+234 GLIYAQNLASSFG
-247 ITSMIDAAVNEDY
+247 ITSMIDAAVNEPY
-260 LMSFKSLADRGELKL
+260 LISFKDLAEKGELNL
-275 RVTACIEYGRQ
+275 RITACIEYGRQ
-286 HYVQEFSGFEDLYQR
+286 HYVQEFSGFEDVYKR
-301 RSEYDHPRIN
+301 RSEFEHPRIN
-311 ANCVKIF
+311 TNCVKIF

-357 DADNTQVM
+357 DANGTQVM

-384 IDSNGMRNNKHHI
+384 IKTNGMENNKHHI
-397 SHLQLIHEDDISRFS
+397 SHLQLIHEEDIPRFS
-412 ELKISAN
+412 ELNISAN

-431 TKINIPELGIE
+431 TEINIPELGVE

-453 HDSGGIIVGGSDWA
+453 HDSGGTIVGGSDWA

-478 TAVTRKDPSNRVQG
+478 TAVTRQDPSNRVEG
-492 TLNENERMD
+492 TLNAKERMD
-501 LTEILKAYTINA
+501 LTEMLKAYTINA
-513 ANIMHQGHLTGSIE
+513 AEVMHQGHLTGSIE
-527 VGKYAD
+527 VGKFAD
-533 LIILEENLYE
+533 LIILEKNLYK
-543 IPHEKIGEVKVMETL
+543 IPLKEIGEVRVIETV
-558 LEGETVFRI
+558 LEGNTVFRI

>member
-9 QHLLFFLAFIAIND
+9 QHLLFFLAFITFND

-152 ALFDEVSKDVPIY
+152 SLFDEVSKDVPIY

-431 TKINIPELGIE
+431 TEINIPELGIE

-543 IPHEKIGEVKVMETL
+543 ISHDKIGEVKVMETL